1 MTLPLLA
8 VGAVG
13 VIGTAT
19 HWCGP
24 IMSELVAAFEKGDH
38 DRARE
43 LNASLFESYW
53 YESRDH
59 AQFALCVKVAMRCLG
74 LPSGPCRLPIGPE
87 PDGLEAEAEAMLE
100 RLGVSA

>member
-1 MTLPLLA
+1 MA
-8 VGAVG
+8 
-13 VIGTAT
+13 
-19 HWCGP
+19 
-24 IMSELVAAFEKGDH
+24 ELVAAFEKGDH

-53 YESRDH
+53 YESREI
-59 AQFALCVKVAMRCLG
+59 AQFAQCVKVALRCLG

-87 PDGLEAEAEAMLE
+87 PGGLEAEARAMLD

>member
-19 HWCGP
+19 HWAGP
-24 IMSELVAAFEKGDH
+24 IMGELIASFEKGDH

-53 YESRDH
+53 FQSRDT
-59 AQFALCVKVAMRCLG
+59 AQFAQAVKAALRCLG
-74 LPSGPCRLPIGPE
+74 LPGGPCRLPLGPE
-87 PDGLEAEAEAMLE
+87 PDGLEAEARAVLE
-100 RLGVSA
+100 HLGVLG